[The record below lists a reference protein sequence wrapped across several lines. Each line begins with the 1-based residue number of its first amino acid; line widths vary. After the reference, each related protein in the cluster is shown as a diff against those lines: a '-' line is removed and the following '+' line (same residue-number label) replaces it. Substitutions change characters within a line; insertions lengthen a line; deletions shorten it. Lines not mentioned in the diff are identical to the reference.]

1 MTSPTAGAIS
11 APIVGA
17 HFRPPAKQLLACL
30 PAGTTLVCVP
40 EPTNPYDPK
49 AIKVFIAGE
58 DIPPG
63 QWPALEAALDGTG
76 YLADDLVAVGVRT
89 QIGYIADSDGKIIRE
104 RGGNGNREMAEAAAA
119 AGFVEG
125 ELLGTLAFDSDGQA
139 MFRLELYATGEV

>member
-1 MTSPTAGAIS
+1 MTSSTTCSIS

-30 PAGTTLVCVP
+30 PSGTPLVCVP

-58 DIPPG
+58 DIPPS

-76 YLADDLVAVGVRT
+76 HLVADLVADGVRT

-104 RGGNGNREMAEAAAA
+104 RGGNGNREIGEAALA
-119 AGFVEG
+119 AGIEG
-125 ELLGTLAFDSDGQA
+125 EFLGTLAFDSDSQA
-139 MFRLELYATGEV
+139 MLHLEVA